1 MKLNNI
7 KNKFDDREIQPSA
20 DSWDRLSER
29 LSTIE
34 KKKKQPVVLWLSGI
48 AAILILG
55 LLAAPAILFNDT
67 IDPTGSEIVIEETS
81 TQQKDLDLEAMEPV
95 PVIKEQPQDAVAI
108 TDKDAAVTD
117 EVKAKRVPL
126 ESKKLPIQPKK
137 VTDIASIERK
147 DEIIEQNAIAAST
160 TDFNT
165 QETVEQEDTSSLN
178 EVDQLLDNAMKK
190 IARKKQI
197 NNSVAAI
204 SSSSVNPQKL
214 LRETEWDIEAQNRNK
229 LENTLLDG
237 LGRLKREAVALIDR
251 NQ

>member
-1 MKLNNI
+1 MKLNDI

-29 LSTIE
+29 LSTVD
-34 KKKKQPVVLWLSGI
+34 KKKKQPIVLWLSGI

-55 LLAAPAILFNDT
+55 LLAAPAIFFNDT
-67 IDPTGSEIVIEETS
+67 IDPTGSEVVMEEAS
-81 TQQKDLDLEAMEPV
+81 TQQKDLEPEAMEPV
-95 PVIKEQPQDAVAI
+95 PTIKEQPQDAVVI
-108 TDKDAAVTD
+108 TDKDTAVKD
-117 EVKAKRVPL
+117 EVKTKRVPL
-126 ESKKLPIQPKK
+126 ESKRLPIQHMK
-137 VTDIASIERK
+137 VTDIASIEPK
-147 DEIIEQNAIAAST
+147 DKVVEQNAIAST

-165 QETVEQEDTSSLN
+165 LETVEQEEASSLN

-190 IARKKQI
+190 IALKKQI
-197 NNSVAAI
+197 NNSVAA
-204 SSSSVNPQKL
+204 SNNTSVDPQKL